1 VKQTLGKKISVL
13 FSATTTTTQF
23 LVVTNKQILTE
34 TLQILS
40 LLFLF
45 FFFFFFLSLKPQED
59 YLNSITHMNEPR
71 QNQLWLYK
79 TNPAIIL

>member
-1 VKQTLGKKISVL
+1 VKQTLGKKINLL

-45 FFFFFFLSLKPQED
+45 FFFFLSLKPQED
-59 YLNSITHMNEPR
+59 YLNSITHMNGPR
-71 QNQLWLYK
+71 QNQLRLYK
-79 TNPAIIL
+79 ANPAINL

>member
-1 VKQTLGKKISVL
+1 VKQTLGKKINLL

-34 TLQILS
+34 TLEILS
-40 LLFLF
+40 LLFL

-59 YLNSITHMNEPR
+59 YLNSITHMNGPR
-71 QNQLWLYK
+71 QNQLRLYK
-79 TNPAIIL
+79 TNPAINL

>member
-1 VKQTLGKKISVL
+1 VKQTLGKKISLL

-45 FFFFFFLSLKPQED
+45 FFFLSLKPQED
-59 YLNSITHMNEPR
+59 YLNSITHMNESR
-71 QNQLWLYK
+71 QNQLRLYT